1 MTPLMA
7 EHCLHEVGLDAS
19 DDFEIE
25 ETEKVDKLIQA
36 ALLCKQM
43 VHDLENMEMIPG
55 YIIYDEVQE
64 EPDQKQDLLA
74 DKKQEKKSKKDQA
87 ADEQTPQREEIEKE
101 LQYVTLL
108 NAFPVPFC

>member
-7 EHCLHEVGLDAS
+7 EHCLHEVGLETS
-19 DDFEIE
+19 GDFDIE

-55 YIIYDEVQE
+55 YIIYDEVPDE
-64 EPDQKQDLLA
+64 EQKQDLLSDNKDEKTKKND
-74 DKKQEKKSKKDQA
+74 DKGTG
-87 ADEQTPQREEIEKE
+87 EQTPKSDESMKE
-101 LQYVTLL
+101 LQ
-108 NAFPVPFC
+108 